1 MKKTIIINITLAIIA
16 AMGLTSCE
24 DFLTRKPI
32 NKFSPE
38 IYFASEAEL
47 KMYTDGFINSWMPD
61 YSEPASGDMF
71 NDLIAT
77 KNSTAYLLEG
87 SAYNASK
94 RSAWSWSWLRRI
106 NFMLEGMEKNAKG
119 KIADDIYNHYE
130 GVARFWRA
138 YNAFDRMK
146 TYGNIY
152 WTEEFLSVEDEDIIY
167 GERMDREQAFSEIVE
182 DLQFAIENVKGDAQY
197 REGAVYINKYVV
209 ATFASRIY
217 LYEASFRSNYEKN
230 PSTNQPWNNKFQ
242 TPQQLYQLAAD
253 AAKLVI
259 DSKCYK
265 LVGTDNYP
273 DLFLSPKLSEEEVI
287 WGLTYDS
294 RINGVHALTRYY
306 YSDSMGDTPSA
317 TKEMVNMFLKTDGTS
332 IDVKGGEGEKTLNE
346 EFSGRDKRLAWTVLG
361 PDFKVLTSGEMQPMP
376 MECNYTMTGYM
387 LVKWLMPNRVNFLSG
402 QDNNSI
408 LIYRYPEVLLN
419 YAEAMNELGK
429 MTQDIWNST
438 VGLLRERA
446 GVTNVYPTKTDEW
459 LKEYYT
465 KDLARPFRTNG
476 DEAVALELRR
486 ERVTEL
492 ILECGLRQFDLYR
505 YAQMDLCERRGYGE
519 EAWTGIW
526 LSENDVK
533 KGFSFNGANY
543 KVGENLKTE
552 SYTYAI
558 STSKDNGTW
567 SLRPAEKSGYYLMFH
582 YKLRWEDKMYVY
594 PISQTDLNLIW
605 QKNPDFKQ
613 NDGWETGI

>member
-1 MKKTIIINITLAIIA
+1 MKKIINIALCVVA
-16 AMGLTSCE
+16 AMGLSSCE
-24 DFLTRKPI
+24 GFLTRTPI

-38 IYFASEAEL
+38 IYFASESEL

-77 KNSTAYLLEG
+77 KNSTSYLVAG

-94 RSAWSWSWLRRI
+94 RSAWSWGWLRRI
-106 NFMLEGMEKNAKG
+106 NFMLEGMEKNG
-119 KIADDIYNHYE
+119 GNIPEDIYKHYE

-152 WTEEFLSVEDEDIIY
+152 WTEKFLSVEDEDIIY
-167 GERMDREQAFSEIVE
+167 GEREDREKVFNEIVE
-182 DLQFAIENVKGDAQY
+182 DLEFAMTWVSGDAKY

-209 ATFASRIY
+209 ATFASRIF
-217 LYEASFRSNYEKN
+217 LYEASFRSNYDRN
-230 PSTNQPWNNKFQ
+230 PSTNQPWNNNYQ
-242 TPQQLYQLAAD
+242 TAQDLYQKAAD

-259 DSKCYK
+259 DSKVYK
-265 LVGTDNYP
+265 LVGGDKYS
-273 DLFLSPKLSEEEVI
+273 DLFLSPTLSTEEVI

-294 RINGVHALTRYY
+294 KINGVHALTRYY

-317 TKEMVNMFLKTDGTS
+317 TKEMVNMFLKTDGTP
-332 IDVKGGEGEKTLNE
+332 IDVKGGEGEKSIND
-346 EFSGRDKRLAWTVLG
+346 EFTNRDKRLGWTVLG
-361 PDFKVLTSGEMQPMP
+361 PGYRVLTSGEMQLMP
-376 MECNYTMTGYM
+376 MECNYSMTGYM

-408 LIYRYPEVLLN
+408 LIYRYPEALLN

-429 MTQDIWNST
+429 MTETIWNET

-446 GVTNVYPTKTDEW
+446 GVKNVYPTKADPW

-465 KDLARPFRTNG
+465 KDLARPFKTNG
-476 DEAVALELRR
+476 NEAVALELRR

-526 LSENDVK
+526 LSDSDVTN
-533 KGFSFNGANY
+533 GFTFQGQAY
-543 KVGENLKTE
+543 KVGTDQKTE
-552 SYTYAI
+552 SWSYAI
-558 STSKDNGTW
+558 STSKANGTW
-567 SLRPAEKSGYYLMFH
+567 SLKPAEKGGYYLMFH
-582 YKLRWEDKMYVY
+582 YDLRWMDKMYVY
-594 PISQTDLNLIW
+594 PISQTDLNLIH